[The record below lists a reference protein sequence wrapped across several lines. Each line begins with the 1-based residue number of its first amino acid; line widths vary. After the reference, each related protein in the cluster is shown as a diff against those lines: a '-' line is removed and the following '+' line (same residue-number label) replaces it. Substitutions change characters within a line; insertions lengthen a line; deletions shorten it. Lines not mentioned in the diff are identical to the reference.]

1 MAEVAGAPRPGEG
14 GTPGGVPASGGPLDE
29 LPRRERSVPPSRRP
43 ALSRFG
49 KPVVFLLSL
58 LPVGLIL
65 WRFLHDQYGEPVR
78 DIEHATGE
86 WALRFL
92 AITLALT
99 PLRRLFGWNVL
110 AKYRRMLGLFTFFYA
125 TVHLGIYLGLDMLFD
140 ASDIVED
147 ATKHPRIWI
156 GLAAWGMLVPLAITS
171 TKGWIRRLGGKRW
184 NRLHQLIYVIAVLAT
199 IHYLLAVKLDTLGP
213 YTFGVIFAVLLG
225 LRGWWA
231 LRKG

>member
-1 MAEVAGAPRPGEG
+1 MEGRGTGDGGGTTSALPEAVHPPSPIPRPRS
-14 GTPGGVPASGGPLDE
+14 TRRAPSFASSRGAKALVFAAALAPLAIIAWKLYRDE
-29 LPRRERSVPPSRRP
+29 
-43 ALSRFG
+43 
-49 KPVVFLLSL
+49 
-58 LPVGLIL
+58 
-65 WRFLHDQYGEPVR
+65 YGEPIR

-125 TVHLGIYLGLDMLFD
+125 TVHLGIYLGLDMLLD
-140 ASDIVED
+140 VGDILED

-156 GLAAWGMLVPLAITS
+156 GLLAWGMLVPLALTS
-171 TKGWIRRLGGKRW
+171 TKGWIRRLGGTRW
-184 NRLHQLIYVIAVLAT
+184 NRLHRLIYVIAVLAT

-213 YTFGVIFAVLLG
+213 YTFGVLFAVLLG
-225 LRGWWA
+225 LRAWWA
-231 LRKG
+231 VRK